1 MYRIT
6 ILLLALTGLGVGG
19 CSSSNSV
26 LKDLEQVAGQVLA
39 DQDGGLSTNDI
50 ARGLK
55 QALSVGSQNVVGQLG
70 RADGFNSDPVAHIP
84 LPRSLEKVR
93 DIARKVGLSGELD
106 NLETRLNRAAE
117 LATPKAKTLF
127 LSAISRM
134 SIDDAVGIL
143 RGPDDAA
150 TQYFRNVMGGD
161 LAQAMRPIID
171 DSLSQVGA
179 VRSFNSLLASYR
191 KIPLAP
197 PVEADLTDHVLEK
210 GVDGIFYYIA
220 EEEKAIRDDPLKRT
234 TELLQRVFGA
244 AQG

>member
-1 MYRIT
+1 MYRLILCLSLT
-6 ILLLALTGLGVGG
+6 IALTG
-19 CSSSNSV
+19 CSNSSSV
-26 LKDLEQVAGQVLA
+26 LKELEQAAGQVLA
-39 DQDGGLSTNDI
+39 DSGGGLSTNDI
-50 ARGLK
+50 ARDLK

-70 RADGFNSDPVAHIP
+70 QANGFNNDPVAHIP

-93 DIARKVGLSGELD
+93 DVARKVGLSGELD
-106 NLETRLNRAAE
+106 NLEVRLNRAAE
-117 LATPKAKTLF
+117 QATPKAKALF

-150 TQYFRNVMGGD
+150 TQYFRGTMGSD
-161 LAQAMRPIID
+161 LADEMRPIID
-171 DSLSQVGA
+171 DSLAQVGA

-197 PVEADLTDHVLEK
+197 PIEADLTNHVLEK
-210 GVDGIFYYIA
+210 GVDGIFHYIA
-220 EEEKAIRDDPLKRT
+220 VEEKAIRDNPVKRT

-244 AQG
+244 AQGS